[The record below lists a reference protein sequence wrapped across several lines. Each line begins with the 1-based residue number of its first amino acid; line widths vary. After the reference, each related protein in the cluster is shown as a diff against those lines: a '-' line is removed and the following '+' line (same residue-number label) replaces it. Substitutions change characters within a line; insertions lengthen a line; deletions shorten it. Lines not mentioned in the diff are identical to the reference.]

1 MPGVQAPHDM
11 AVIAAPVRLAGKER
25 PIALLI
31 GETRPSGS
39 RLQKYIVLPE
49 GVPPLL
55 FSLTTQVNARRS
67 CLQWSRVNHIQYNH
81 PLVVGPGRGRTL
93 NHNP

>member
-1 MPGVQAPHDM
+1 MAAAWSVPDVQAPHDM

-49 GVPPLL
+49 GVSPTFVLPGE
-55 FSLTTQVNARRS
+55 SVSAYTAAAHCCPT
-67 CLQWSRVNHIQYNH
+67 
-81 PLVVGPGRGRTL
+81 GPCP
-93 NHNP
+93 H